1 MIPLPWEVV
10 VAACAAV
17 AVGALVQ
24 SVSGFGLGLLSGP
37 VLAALDPVL
46 VPAPV
51 LLVTVVLGLVILRR
65 DRGRVAWREVGL
77 ATAGRLAGSVVAA
90 ALLAAVNVALFYI
103 VFGLMVLAGVGLAV
117 AGWRARL
124 TGRNLVA
131 AGVGSGIMGTFA
143 SIGAPPILLL
153 YQGADLERARG
164 TLAVFFGCG
173 ALMSVLALAAFGQV
187 GQQDLV
193 LGAMLLPSIFVG
205 FALARPLSRRI
216 GRRQLRAF
224 ALATSTAVAA
234 YLIVRGLA
242 ALTSG

>member
-1 MIPLPWEVV
+1 VIPLPWEVV

-90 ALLAAVNVALFYI
+90 DRTVSGESALIWEVAWEAA
-103 VFGLMVLAGVGLAV
+103 
-117 AGWRARL
+117 AR
-124 TGRNLVA
+124 R
-131 AGVGSGIMGTFA
+131 SA
-143 SIGAPPILLL
+143 S
-153 YQGADLERARG
+153 AR
-164 TLAVFFGCG
+164 
-173 ALMSVLALAAFGQV
+173 
-187 GQQDLV
+187 
-193 LGAMLLPSIFVG
+193 
-205 FALARPLSRRI
+205 
-216 GRRQLRAF
+216 
-224 ALATSTAVAA
+224 
-234 YLIVRGLA
+234 
-242 ALTSG
+242 